1 MQELLKVAVVILN
14 WNGKK
19 YLEQFLPALLKTT
32 YTNFEFYVAD
42 NHSSDHSVQMV
53 KEKFPSVKIIEIAQN
68 EGFAKGYNIALKQVQ
83 TDIYVL
89 LNQDVEVTPDWIQP
103 VVKKFSDNKQL
114 AAVQPK
120 LMAFYKKHEFEY
132 AGAAGGFID
141 WLGYAFCRGR
151 FFQTMETDNGQYNN
165 DIEIF
170 WASGACMFVRADV
183 YHQLGG
189 LDASFFAHHEEIDLC
204 WRMKN
209 AGYSIQ
215 YCHETTVYHVGGSS
229 LAYGNPRKTYLNY
242 RNNLIMMF
250 KNYYSAFSGLV
261 IFYRMLLDGVSAMK
275 LFFTGHFKDVWAILM
290 AHVYLYLNFK
300 DIIQQRR
307 QTKKLV
313 AEIFNAAESLSGGS
327 AGAGH
332 YVLSDQGQT
341 SKTTLINV
349 SPKEFSQLK
358 GVYKNSIVFDYFF
371 RRKKKFSELKQED
384 FQ

>member
-1 MQELLKVAVVILN
+1 MQPLPKVAVVILN

-19 YLEQFLPALLKTT
+19 YLEQFLPALLQTT
-32 YTNFEFYVAD
+32 YPNSEFIVAD
-42 NHSSDHSVQMV
+42 NNSSDQSVHFV
-53 KEKFPSVKIIEIAQN
+53 KEKFPAVRIIQIAEN
-68 EGFAKGYNIALKQVQ
+68 EGFAKGYNTALKQVQ
-83 TDIYVL
+83 ADIYVL
-89 LNQDVEVTPDWIQP
+89 LNQDVEVTPRWIEP
-103 VVKKFSDNKQL
+103 VAEMFATNEKL

-120 LMAFYKKHEFEY
+120 LLAFHKKHEFEY

-151 FFQTMETDNGQYNN
+151 FFQTMETDSGQYDD

-209 AGYSIQ
+209 AGYSAQ
-215 YCHETTVYHVGGSS
+215 YCHESTVYHVGGSS
-229 LAYGNPRKTYLNY
+229 LPYGNPRKTYLNY

-250 KNYYSAFSGLV
+250 KNYYSTFSAFI
-261 IFYRMLLDGVSAMK
+261 IFYRMVLDGVSAVK
-275 LFFTGHFKDVWAILM
+275 LFLTGHFKDVWAILM

-300 DIIQQRR
+300 TIMQQRR
-307 QTKKLV
+307 ETKKLV
-313 AEIFNAAESLSGGS
+313 SEILTSAASISGGV
-327 AGAGH
+327 AGARH
-332 YVLSDQGQT
+332 KVLSDQGQT
-341 SKTTLINV
+341 SKTA
-349 SPKEFSQLK
+349 KEFSQLK

-371 RRKKKFSELKQED
+371 RRKKKFLELRKED
-384 FQ
+384 FE